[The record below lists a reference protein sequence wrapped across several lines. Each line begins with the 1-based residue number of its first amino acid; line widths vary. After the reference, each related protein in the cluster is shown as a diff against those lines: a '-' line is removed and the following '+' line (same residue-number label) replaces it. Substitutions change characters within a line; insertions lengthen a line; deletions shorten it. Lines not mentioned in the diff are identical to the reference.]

1 MIVRELDLPGI
12 GKKFEMEVS
21 GGDKIVVIVHDDGR
35 RELYHFYNGEDD
47 SASMISVEDSEARL
61 LAGIIGGM
69 AYSPK
74 SLENIE
80 VVLGGLV
87 IEWYKV
93 EDGFAC
99 VGKTIAG
106 MNIRQSTGITILA
119 VIEKNREKNINPG
132 PDYQFTPDS
141 TLVVMGER
149 KNLKIFKNYIRDG
162 RL

>member
-1 MIVRELDLPGI
+1 MIIRELDLPGI
-12 GKKFEMEVS
+12 GKKFEMEVN
-21 GGDKIVVIVHDDGR
+21 GGDKIVVIIHDDGR

-47 SASMISVEDSEARL
+47 SASVVSMEDAEARL

-74 SLENIE
+74 SLDNIE

-93 EDGFAC
+93 EEGFAC
-99 VGKTIAG
+99 VGRTIAQ
-106 MNIRQSTGITILA
+106 MNIRKLTGITILA
-119 VIEKNREKNINPG
+119 VNEKNSDKNINPG
-132 PDYQFTPDS
+132 PDYQFTADS
-141 TLVVMGER
+141 TLIVMGER
-149 KNLKIFKNYIRDG
+149 KNLKVFKNYIREG

>member
-1 MIVRELDLPGI
+1 MVIRELDLPGI
-12 GKKFEMEVS
+12 GKKFEMEVN

-35 RELYHFYNGEDD
+35 RELYHFYNGEED
-47 SASMISVEDSEARL
+47 SASMVSMEDAEARL

-99 VGKTIAG
+99 IGKTITE
-106 MNIRQSTGITILA
+106 MNIRKLTGITILA
-119 VIEKNREKNINPG
+119 VIEKNCERNINPG
-132 PDYQFTPDS
+132 PDYQFTHDS
-141 TLVVMGER
+141 TLIVMGER

>member
-1 MIVRELDLPGI
+1 M
-12 GKKFEMEVS
+12 F
-21 GGDKIVVIVHDDGR
+21 IVHDDGR
-35 RELYHFYNGEDD
+35 RELYHFNNGEDD
-47 SASMISVEDSEARL
+47 SASMVSMEDAEARL

-93 EDGFAC
+93 GEGFAC
-99 VGKTIAG
+99 VGKTITE
-106 MNIRQSTGITILA
+106 MNIRKLTGVTVLA

-141 TLVVMGER
+141 TLIVIAER
-149 KNLKIFKNYIRDG
+149 KNLKIFKDYIRDG
-162 RL
+162 GL